1 MRLSKVFALVLS
13 GLFGVVA
20 TGATTGC
27 DDGGTGGSGATG
39 GGGAG
44 GATGGTSSGGSG
56 TGACAAECDANAG
69 VASECIAIVDNK
81 DQGKFG
87 LRMAQLTL
95 EKPAA
100 LTNPVVAG
108 LIETGVTM
116 NLKDCNLTGDGTFS
130 WLLEFDTAA
139 GTLKTGG
146 AKPADDP
153 TAGYCFVNETLGTTP
168 VAPLTVDAALGAD
181 GKFSVEVGGD
191 VVVPIFLG
199 GTADFVLLPLR
210 DAKII
215 NATVSSDQ
223 NCMGSYNADTLLVED
238 SCEPAGDVT
247 RYTNAATLDAYI
259 TLEDADAVVIS
270 SLKQSLC
277 VLLTGDAG
285 DGGDPKKCSR
295 DMNGAIIAKGDFC
308 DADKMEGS
316 CNDSFKLGAKFAASA
331 VKINGD
337 CP

>member
-1 MRLSKVFALVLS
+1 MRLSKVFAFVVS
-13 GLFGVVA
+13 GLVGVVA
-20 TGATTGC
+20 VGATGCDGGGDGTGGTGATSGGTGGTG
-27 DDGGTGGSGATG
+27 GGTGGS
-39 GGGAG
+39 
-44 GATGGTSSGGSG
+44 
-56 TGACAAECDANAG
+56 TGACAPSCDANKG
-69 VASECIAIVDNK
+69 VDSECVAIVDNSG
-81 DQGKFG
+81 QGKYG

-95 EKPAA
+95 EKPTA

-130 WLLEFDTAA
+130 WLLEFDTAT
-139 GTLKTGG
+139 GKLKTGG

-168 VAPLTVDAALGAD
+168 VAPLTVDAKPDAD
-181 GKFSVEVGGD
+181 GKFSVTVGGD

-199 GTADFVLLPLR
+199 STADFVLLPLR

-215 NATVSSDQ
+215 NATVSADQ
-223 NCMGSYNADTLLVED
+223 NCIGKYNADKLLPED
-238 SCEPAGDVT
+238 SCEPAGEVT
-247 RYTNAATLDAYI
+247 RYTDSATLDAYI
-259 TLEDADAVVIS
+259 TLEDADSVVIS

-295 DMNGAIIAKGDFC
+295 DAMGAIVAKGDWC
-308 DADKMEGS
+308 SETNSEGGCQDA
-316 CNDSFKLGAKFAASA
+316 FKLGAQFAASA